1 MYNDTSIEWV
11 NLTNNGDGTYQLSLT
26 LEQYN
31 TYNGLIFCRMNPAK
45 LENNWDNKWNQTN
58 DLKLPNSK
66 NNLYTVAEG
75 AWDKGEGTWTIKE

>member
-31 TYNGLIFCRMNPAK
+31 TYNGLIFCRMNPNTST
-45 LENNWDNKWNQTN
+45 NNWGNKWNQTG
-58 DLKLPNSK
+58 DLVLSNSDS
-66 NNLYTVAEG
+66 NLYTVAEG